1 MRVILL
7 INSLYTGGAEFS
19 TLQFY
24 SFLKEKKLASISIVC
39 LKKADPVYDHKE
51 FGFDEIKYLSSDN
64 ILQQVKSLNLIIE
77 NFKPQIVHSV
87 LFDANLI
94 GRISRLWKGNFV
106 HIESLVNQTYSSYR
120 LKDPN
125 VNRVKLEFYRAI
137 DFITQVKGVD
147 HFHSNGMTVAKHYRE
162 KLFINKNRIT
172 NIPRGR
178 KANPLLNDE
187 ISRNLYRKN
196 LKVEDRVVFINVA
209 RHEFQKAQT
218 ILLEAIGELNHLK
231 DKFVLL
237 LVGREGNATK
247 EIKNQITKYNL
258 QDKVKLLGHRTDVP
272 ALLAAADVFVF
283 PSRFEGLP
291 GALIEAEAA
300 GLPIICSNIP
310 NNLEVVAESE
320 NALIFEVDD
329 HVQLSRC
336 IEDLVIDQEKRE
348 KMGIKSLELFSEK
361 FQIDEVHKKMYD
373 LFQDVLK
380 NKRSNLK

>member
-1 MRVILL
+1 MRIILL

-24 SFLKEKKLASISIVC
+24 SFLKEKNLADIAIVC
-39 LKKADPVYDHKE
+39 LKKAEPAYDHRE
-51 FGFDEIKYLSSDN
+51 FGFEEINYLSGAN
-64 ILQQVKSLNLIIE
+64 ILQRVKNLNLIIQ

-94 GRISRLWKGNFV
+94 GRISRLWKGDFV
-106 HIESLVNQTYSSYR
+106 HIESLVNQTYSSHR

-125 VNRVKLEFYRAI
+125 VNKVKLEFYRAI
-137 DFITQVKGVD
+137 DFITQVYGVD
-147 HFHSNGMTVAKHYRE
+147 HFHSNGMTVARHYQE
-162 KLFINKNRIT
+162 KLYINKSRIT

-178 KANPLLNDE
+178 KANPYLNDE
-187 ISRNLYRKN
+187 TSRDLYRSN
-196 LKVEDRVVFINVA
+196 LKLGDRVVLINVA

-218 ILLEAIGELNHLK
+218 VLLEAVNELSHIK

-237 LVGREGNATK
+237 LVGREGNATE
-247 EIKNQITKYNL
+247 EIKNQIVKYNL
-258 QDKVKLLGHRTDVP
+258 QDNVQLLGHRTDVP

-300 GLPIICSNIP
+300 GLPVICSNIP
-310 NNLEVVAESE
+310 NNLEVVTQGE

-329 HVQLSRC
+329 HGQLAKC
-336 IEDLVIDQEKRE
+336 IDEMVSDEEKRV
-348 KMGIKSLELFSEK
+348 KMKEKSLEIFSEK
-361 FQIDEVHKKMYD
+361 FQIEEVHKRMYE
-373 LFQDVLK
+373 LFQNILK
-380 NKRSNLK
+380 NKRSG

>member
-1 MRVILL
+1 VRIILL

-24 SFLKEKKLASISIVC
+24 SFLKEKNLADIAIVC
-39 LKKADPVYDHKE
+39 LKKADPAYDHRE
-51 FGFDEIKYLSSDN
+51 FGFDEIKYLSGDN
-64 ILQQVKSLNLIIE
+64 ILQRVKSLNLIIE

-125 VNRVKLEFYRAI
+125 VNKVKLEFYRAI
-137 DFITQVKGVD
+137 DFITQIYGVD
-147 HFHSNGMTVAKHYRE
+147 HFHSNGMTVARHYQE
-162 KLFINKNRIT
+162 KLFINKSRIT

-178 KANPLLNDE
+178 KPNPYLNNE
-187 ISRNLYRKN
+187 LSRDLIRNKLM
-196 LKVEDRVVFINVA
+196 LKDRIVLINVA

-218 ILLEAIGELNHLK
+218 VLLDAINEMGHQK
-231 DKFVLL
+231 DKFILL
-237 LVGREGNATK
+237 LVGREGNATD
-247 EIKNQITKYNL
+247 EIKNQIVKYNL
-258 QDKVKLLGHRTDVP
+258 QDNVQLLGHRTDVP
-272 ALLAAADVFVF
+272 ALLAAADAFVF

-291 GALIEAEAA
+291 GALIEAEAT

-310 NNLEVVAESE
+310 NNLEVVTQGE

-329 HVQLSRC
+329 HVQLFKC
-336 IEDLVIDQEKRE
+336 IDEIVSNEEKRV
-348 KMGIKSLELFSEK
+348 KMRAKSLEIFSEK
-361 FQIDEVHKKMYD
+361 FQIDQVHVKMWD
-373 LFQDVLK
+373 LFKEVLK
-380 NKRSNLK
+380 SKKSI

>member
-1 MRVILL
+1 VRIILL

-24 SFLKEKKLASISIVC
+24 SFLKEKNLADIAIVC
-39 LKKADPVYDHKE
+39 LKKAEPAYDHRE
-51 FGFDEIKYLSSDN
+51 FGFEEINYLSGAN
-64 ILQQVKSLNLIIE
+64 ILQRVKNLNLIIQ

-94 GRISRLWKGNFV
+94 GRISRLWKGDFV
-106 HIESLVNQTYSSYR
+106 HIESLVNQTYSSHR

-125 VNRVKLEFYRAI
+125 VNKVKLEFYRAI
-137 DFITQVKGVD
+137 DFITQVYGVD
-147 HFHSNGMTVAKHYRE
+147 HFHSNGMTVARHYQE
-162 KLFINKNRIT
+162 KLYINKSRIT

-178 KANPLLNDE
+178 KANPYLNDE
-187 ISRNLYRKN
+187 TSRDLYRSN
-196 LKVEDRVVFINVA
+196 LKLGDRVVLINVA

-218 ILLEAIGELNHLK
+218 VLLEAVNELSHIK

-237 LVGREGNATK
+237 LVGREGNATE
-247 EIKNQITKYNL
+247 EIKNQIVKYNL
-258 QDKVKLLGHRTDVP
+258 QDNVQLLGHRTDVP

-300 GLPIICSNIP
+300 GLPVICSNIP
-310 NNLEVVAESE
+310 NNLEVVTQGE

-329 HVQLSRC
+329 HGQLAKC
-336 IEDLVIDQEKRE
+336 IDEMVSDEEKRV
-348 KMGIKSLELFSEK
+348 KMKEKSLEIFSEK
-361 FQIDEVHKKMYD
+361 FQIEEVHKRMYE
-373 LFQDVLK
+373 LFQNILK
-380 NKRSNLK
+380 NKRSG

>member
-1 MRVILL
+1 MRIILL

-24 SFLKEKKLASISIVC
+24 SFLKEKNLADIAIVC
-39 LKKADPVYDHKE
+39 LKKADPAYDHRE
-51 FGFDEIKYLSSDN
+51 FGFDEIKYLSGDN
-64 ILQQVKSLNLIIE
+64 ILQRVKSLNLIIE

-125 VNRVKLEFYRAI
+125 VNKVKLEFYRAI
-137 DFITQVKGVD
+137 DFITQIYGVD
-147 HFHSNGMTVAKHYRE
+147 HFHSNGMTVARHYQE
-162 KLFINKNRIT
+162 KLFINKSRIT

-178 KANPLLNDE
+178 KPNPYLNNE
-187 ISRNLYRKN
+187 LSRDLIRNKLM
-196 LKVEDRVVFINVA
+196 LKDRIVLINVA

-218 ILLEAIGELNHLK
+218 VLLDAINEMGHQK
-231 DKFVLL
+231 DKFILL
-237 LVGREGNATK
+237 LVGREGNATD
-247 EIKNQITKYNL
+247 EIKNQIVKYNL
-258 QDKVKLLGHRTDVP
+258 QDNVQLLGHRTDVP
-272 ALLAAADVFVF
+272 ALLAAADAFVF

-291 GALIEAEAA
+291 GALIEAEAT

-310 NNLEVVAESE
+310 NNLEVVTQGE

-329 HVQLSRC
+329 HVQLFKC
-336 IEDLVIDQEKRE
+336 IDEIVSNEEKRV
-348 KMGIKSLELFSEK
+348 KMRAKSLEIFSEK
-361 FQIDEVHKKMYD
+361 FQIDQVHVKMWD
-373 LFQDVLK
+373 LFKEVLK
-380 NKRSNLK
+380 SKKSI